1 MVFIVSSNFIA
12 VFLNQNGKLLVILI
26 EILQIIVFV
35 LVNIKV
41 YMKQETPYMKLV
53 NINIKERTII
63 GKSFMVHGKI
73 LMESDKWTKIRS
85 GTSWGSS
92 VT

>member
-41 YMKQETPYMKLV
+41 YMKQ
-53 NINIKERTII
+53 
-63 GKSFMVHGKI
+63 
-73 LMESDKWTKIRS
+73 
-85 GTSWGSS
+85 
-92 VT
+92 